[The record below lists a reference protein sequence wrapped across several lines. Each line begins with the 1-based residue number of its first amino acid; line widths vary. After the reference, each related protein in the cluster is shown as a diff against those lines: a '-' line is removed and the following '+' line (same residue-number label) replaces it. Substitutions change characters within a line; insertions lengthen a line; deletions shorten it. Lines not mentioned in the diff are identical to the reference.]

1 MQNTYIVHVVKE
13 LELGTVVEHRGA
25 NRWHV
30 AMASNLRVVV
40 PAATCSHGIGR
51 GTSGL
56 R

>member
-30 AMASNLRVVV
+30 AMASNLRVGS
-40 PAATCSHGIGR
+40 TCSHGIGR
-51 GTSGL
+51 GTLGL